1 MSLTLMCQYFSN
13 ISSNTLSSN
22 HTKPVMIATASA
34 ASSNKL
40 DFIKFHNVI
49 AGKLETTATTRHG
62 VNPSTLENNPPV
74 PVSTIEDVDRAVEVA
89 VKAAEAWADV
99 PYTERQEKIAQFA
112 DGLEALKDDF
122 ALMLTKEQGKPLAV
136 SNGEVAAAIQTL
148 RAVSTLPPLDEVV
161 EYEPNRRV
169 SIEYTPLGMIC
180 RIRAFLGDR
189 DIKRETGVAVG
200 IVPWNFPISIA
211 ITKIGSALV
220 TGNAFILKPSPFT
233 PYCNLKLAE
242 LGIKYFPPGV
252 FQALSGDDVLGPW
265 LVAHPKVD
273 KVSFTGSTATGK
285 RIAESCGKTL
295 KRVTLELGGN
305 DPAIVCGDVDVKAV
319 APKLAML
326 AFLNSGQVCIAIK
339 RIYVHASIYK
349 ELLGEIVKVS
359 ENLLIGDGLKEG
371 VMLGPLQNS
380 MQYEK
385 VKEFL
390 ADIKSQGLKVA
401 TGARDASTIG
411 KGYFITPTIV
421 DNPPEDSKIV
431 MEEPFGPILPML
443 SWEEEDEVLRRANA
457 TVYGLGA
464 SVWTQDLEKGKRLAR
479 KLKAGSVW
487 FNSHLELHPNVPF
500 GGHKQSGIGAENGID
515 GLKAFCNT
523 RALYTN
529 KE

>member
-1 MSLTLMCQYFSN
+1 MT
-13 ISSNTLSSN
+13 
-22 HTKPVMIATASA
+22 VTASA

-40 DFIKFHNVI
+40 NFIKFHNVI

-62 VNPSTLENNPPV
+62 VNPSTLEKNPPV

-89 VKAAEAWADV
+89 VKAAEAWADI
-99 PYTERQEKIAQFA
+99 PYPERQEKVARFA
-112 DGLEALKDDF
+112 DGLEALKDEF

-136 SNGEVAAAIQTL
+136 SNNEVAAAIQTL
-148 RAVSTLPPLDEVV
+148 RAFSTLSSLDEVV
-161 EYEPNRRV
+161 EDEPNRRII
-169 SIEYTPLGMIC
+169 IEYTPL
-180 RIRAFLGDR
+180 
-189 DIKRETGVAVG
+189 GVAVG
-200 IVPWNFPISIA
+200 IVPWNFPVAIA
-211 ITKIGSALV
+211 INKIGSALV

-265 LVAHPKVD
+265 LITHPKVD

-305 DPAIVCGDVDVKAV
+305 DPAIICGDVDIKTV

-326 AFLNSGQVCIAIK
+326 AFLNSGQVCVAIK
-339 RIYVHASIYK
+339 RLYVHASIYK
-349 ELLGEIVKVS
+349 ELLGEIVRVS

-371 VMLGPLQNS
+371 VMLGPLQNN

-390 ADIKSQGLKVA
+390 ADIESQGLKVA
-401 TGARDASTIG
+401 TGTRYASTIV
-411 KGYFITPTIV
+411 KGYFIAPTIV

-431 MEEPFGPILPML
+431 MEEPFGPILPIL

-457 TVYGLGA
+457 TIYGLGA
-464 SVWTQDLEKGKRLAR
+464 SVWTRDLKKGERMAR

-487 FNSHLELHPNVPF
+487 LNSHLELQPNVPF
-500 GGHKQSGIGAENGID
+500 GGHKQSGIGAESGID

-523 RALYTN
+523 RALYIN